1 MTSSILLWVCDVT
14 SRYRL
19 QHRSSV
25 FLWVFFSV
33 FALHWWSAGTFDTS
47 PLSVFILLYI
57 GGRVPQDHSDGSDGL
72 SEGRKAGMQSAGG
85 MQYVCLVAQ
94 STTKVQSSF
103 DFDFEQR
110 GDQISIFWQACLLFI
125 SPSLVVIVVAAL
137 GSSWGSWIFLAL
149 RALFL
154 SFFFLFR
161 LGDGATNRWDQG
173 NWETCFALLTWDFSR
188 GCKGK
193 ERKCKEN

>member
-1 MTSSILLWVCDVT
+1 
-14 SRYRL
+14 
-19 QHRSSV
+19 
-25 FLWVFFSV
+25 
-33 FALHWWSAGTFDTS
+33 
-47 PLSVFILLYI
+47 
-57 GGRVPQDHSDGSDGL
+57 
-72 SEGRKAGMQSAGG
+72 MQSAGG

-149 RALFL
+149 RAFL
-154 SFFFLFR
+154 SFFFCFVWGMGQQIGGIKGIGKLALLCSPGIFR
-161 LGDGATNRWDQG
+161 AVVRERKG
-173 NWETCFALLTWDFSR
+173 NAKRIEGRARLCWLACRRGCCCHSTCFFALCVFV
-188 GCKGK
+188 
-193 ERKCKEN
+193 

>member
-1 MTSSILLWVCDVT
+1 
-14 SRYRL
+14 
-19 QHRSSV
+19 
-25 FLWVFFSV
+25 
-33 FALHWWSAGTFDTS
+33 
-47 PLSVFILLYI
+47 
-57 GGRVPQDHSDGSDGL
+57 
-72 SEGRKAGMQSAGG
+72 MQSAGG

-110 GDQISIFWQACLLFI
+110 GGQISIFWQACLLFI

-154 SFFFLFR
+154 SFFFFFFFSFGGWGNKSVGSR
-161 LGDGATNRWDQG
+161 ELGNLL
-173 NWETCFALLTWDFSR
+173 CFAHLGFSR